1 VSDSENP
8 SNVSLRVVIAEDSG
22 LLREGL
28 ARLLADADLK
38 VVAKVGD
45 GPDLIS
51 AAEKHRPDIAV
62 VDVRMPPG
70 YRDEGL
76 QAAIEARRRVP
87 DLTVLVLSQYVEE
100 RYGTEL
106 LEPGLGGVGYLL
118 KDRVADVSDFV
129 AAVRN
134 VASGGTVLDPEVVSQ
149 LLSRRR
155 RDRRL
160 AVLTPREREVLSLM
174 AEGRSNHAIARTLYV
189 TEGAVEKHVR
199 NIFGK
204 LGLAQTGDDHRR
216 VLAVLTY
223 LSS

>member
-1 VSDSENP
+1 MVLSKE
-8 SNVSLRVVIAEDSG
+8 SLRVMIAEDSG

-28 ARLLADADLK
+28 ARLLTDAGLD

-45 GPDLIS
+45 GPGLIA
-51 AAEKHRPDIAV
+51 AAERHRPDVAV

-76 QAAIEARRRVP
+76 QAAIEIRRRVP
-87 DLTVLVLSQYVEE
+87 DVSVLVLSQYVEE
-100 RYGTEL
+100 RYGAEL
-106 LEPGLGGVGYLL
+106 LEAGAAGVGYLL

-129 AAVRN
+129 ATVRD

-155 RDRRL
+155 HDQRL
-160 AVLTPREREVLSLM
+160 AALTPREREVLSLM
-174 AEGRSNHAIARTLYV
+174 AEGRSNHAIARAIYV
-189 TEGAVEKHVR
+189 TEGAVEKHVN

-204 LGLAQTGDDHRR
+204 LGLAQAEDDNRR
-216 VLAVLTY
+216 VLAVLTF
-223 LSS
+223 LRG